1 MISGRPGDHSAG
13 MMKKIFAIAV
23 LFALAVPALAAA
35 QGRPDPA
42 WLTEF
47 PKTDFKK
54 TSILFSEIVTDGP
67 RRDQIPPVTDPKY
80 IQAADDKDL
89 GPMEP
94 VISVIINGDA
104 RAYPLRILLWHEIVN
119 ETIGGVP
126 VLVSYC
132 PLCNSGVV
140 FDRRLGGRILN
151 FGNTGRIRHFD
162 MVMYDKETESW
173 WQQFLGEAMI
183 GALTGQQMKLI
194 PARLESLAKFIARAP
209 NGKLLV
215 PNDPKARP
223 YGGSPYENME
233 NGEPRVFARY
243 KLPKGLR
250 SMDRVVVIGDNA
262 WPVKLVRAKR
272 ILKAGGMVL
281 TWSPGQNSLHDNRDI
296 SKGRD
301 VGNIIVQKP
310 GAGKLMDVPYD
321 VTFAFA
327 FKAFRPNGTLHLN

>member
-1 MISGRPGDHSAG
+1 MV
-13 MMKKIFAIAV
+13 KKILTFAVIFLLAIS
-23 LFALAVPALAAA
+23 ALVQAQVQA
-35 QGRPDPA
+35 QGKPDPA

-47 PKTDFKK
+47 PKTDFGK
-54 TSILFSEIVTDGP
+54 TAIPYSEIVTDGP

-80 IQAADDKDL
+80 IQAADGKEL

-140 FDRRLGGRILN
+140 FDRRVGGRTLT

-162 MVMYDKETESW
+162 MVMYDQETESW
-173 WQQFLGEAMI
+173 WQQFLGEAII
-183 GALTGQQMKLI
+183 GALTGTQMKLI
-194 PARLESLAKFIARAP
+194 PARLESPARFIARAP
-209 NGKLLV
+209 QGKLLV
-215 PNDPKARP
+215 PGDPSARP
-223 YGGSPYENME
+223 YGGSPYANME

-250 SMDRVVVIGDNA
+250 SMDRVVVIGEEA
-262 WPVKLVRAKR
+262 WPLKLVRAKKS
-272 ILKAGGMVL
+272 LKAGAMIL
-281 TWSPGQNSLHDNRDI
+281 TWVPGQNSLHDNRDI

-310 GAGKLMDVPYD
+310 SNGKLVDVPYD

-327 FKAFRPNGTLHLN
+327 FAFKAFRPDGKLHLK